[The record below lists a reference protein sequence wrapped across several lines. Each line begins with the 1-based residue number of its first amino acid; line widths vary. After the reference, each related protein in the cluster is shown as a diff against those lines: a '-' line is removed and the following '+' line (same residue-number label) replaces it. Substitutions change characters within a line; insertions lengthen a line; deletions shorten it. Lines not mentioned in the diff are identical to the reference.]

1 MNLAERVLDGD
12 EKSAARIISLIERGN
27 KEAYRELTKLLPHTH
42 QTHVIGVTGPAGAG
56 KSTLIG
62 RLALPLCHDG
72 TGVGI
77 VAIDPTSIR
86 SHGALLADR
95 VRMRESEMGGK
106 AFIRSMA
113 DRDHPGGVC
122 PAAAGAVSV
131 IAALGKRRI
140 FIESVGAGQSD
151 KAIFYL
157 ADTVVTVF
165 TPEFGDEIQLL
176 KAGLLEIGDI
186 ILVNKG
192 DKANAEDA
200 LLAISKHV
208 VQKGETTWKTPV
220 LLVQAH
226 TGQGIEELLTV
237 IKAREEF
244 LQQDGQGTRSR
255 KDKSIIFMMALLKEE
270 VWSRLASHF
279 PKDVNISR
287 IFEEVGSDRLDL
299 YSAVD
304 LIAQDIEMKML
315 SGHQGET

>member
-1 MNLAERVLDGD
+1 MDLAEKILMGD
-12 EKSAARIISLIERGN
+12 EKSAARLISLIERGN
-27 KEAYRELTKLLPHTH
+27 KGAYQELAKLLPYTH
-42 QTHVIGVTGPAGAG
+42 KTHVIGVTGPAGAG

-62 RLALPLCHDG
+62 KLALSLCEEG
-72 TGVGI
+72 AGVGV

-95 VRMRESEMGGK
+95 VRMKEVEMAGK

-131 IAALGKRRI
+131 IAALGKKHI

-157 ADTVVTVF
+157 ADTVITVF

-186 ILVNKG
+186 VVVNKG
-192 DKANAEDA
+192 DKASAEDA
-200 LLAISKHV
+200 LLTISQHV
-208 VQKGETTWKTPV
+208 VHKGETTWKTPV

-226 TGQGIEELLTV
+226 TGQGIEELSAA

-244 LQQDGQGTRSR
+244 LQEDGQGARSR
-255 KDKSIIFMMALLKEE
+255 REKTIIFMMALLKEE
-270 VWSRLASHF
+270 VWSRLARNF
-279 PKDVNISR
+279 PKDADISR
-287 IFEEVGSDRLDL
+287 IIEEVSSDKLDL

-304 LIAQDIEMKML
+304 LIAQDIEKKMF
-315 SGHQGET
+315 SEHQ